1 MAQLSRW
8 RPGTLADAA
17 ALLPKLPMR
26 LWRAVTEQVSGYP
39 ALTLERHDG
48 LPLLMVCLVPC
59 DGAIEACVIFP
70 WRQRP
75 PATALRRLLRSAA
88 GIVPDR
94 PMIARISDRNLASHR
109 MARSVGFA
117 PTQELLGDTDVRT
130 WRREA
135 LAIQGVG
142 DPET

>member
-1 MAQLSRW
+1 MAQLSSW
-8 RPGTLADAA
+8 RPATLADAA
-17 ALLPKLPMR
+17 TLLPRLPLR
-26 LWRAVTEQVSGYP
+26 LWNAVTQQVTGYP
-39 ALTLERHDG
+39 ALTLARHDG
-48 LPLLMVCLVPC
+48 VPLLMVCLVPV

-94 PMIARISDRNLASHR
+94 PMIARISDRNAASHR
-109 MARSVGFA
+109 MARAVGFR
-117 PTQELLGDTDVRT
+117 PTDELLRDTDVRT

-135 LAIQGVG
+135 LAGQGLAG
-142 DPET
+142 AET